1 MRRVARGVARIA
13 GDPDDAARIEEVGT
27 EMRAIADSLAQI

>member
-1 MRRVARGVARIA
+1 MRKVARGVAKIA
-13 GDPDDAARIEEVGT
+13 GDPEDAARIAEVGA